1 MCTVMTLSC
10 SQSDDSRRFDR
21 RTNLGERKLEK
32 PLYAAFLEMRNLLEE
47 YAPSWYSDGLR
58 QEVEAI
64 MQNES

>member
-32 PLYAAFLEMRNLLEE
+32 SLYAAFLEMRNLLEE
-47 YAPSWYSDGLR
+47 YAPFWYSDALR
-58 QEVEAI
+58 KDVEAI
-64 MQNES
+64 VRNEG